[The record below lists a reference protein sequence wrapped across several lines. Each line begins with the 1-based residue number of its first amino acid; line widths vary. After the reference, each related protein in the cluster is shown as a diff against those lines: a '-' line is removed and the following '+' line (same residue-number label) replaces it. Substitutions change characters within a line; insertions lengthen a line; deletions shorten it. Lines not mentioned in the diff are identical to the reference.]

1 MNEFFRCPRWT
12 SGTTILILWAT
23 FFLFIASFIDA
34 MCGISLCT
42 NICSLSI
49 FIGFIMWFFWN
60 IWNIKQ
66 DKQCYRGFDGYGG
79 FSYLNIWKKGRNRNE
94 QSNPPPVNPASNP
107 ENNPPAYNYP
117 PGTEPSAPLIQTG

>member
-12 SGTTILILWAT
+12 SGTMILLLWAT
-23 FFLFIASFIDA
+23 LFLVIASCIDTI
-34 MCGISLCT
+34 CGISLCT

-49 FIGFIMWFFWN
+49 FIGYIMWFFWN

-66 DKQCYRGFDGYGG
+66 DKQCYSGFDGNGG

-94 QSNPPPVNPASNP
+94 QPNPPAVNPAYNTPSPLPP
-107 ENNPPAYNYP
+107 EY
-117 PGTEPSAPLIQTG
+117 EPSAPLE